1 MIRLRRLNSTR
12 NKTKIHAFPAK
23 WSCGTPDPYLKR
35 SLQRRLHCEDPEQE
49 KRGQKDR
56 NAARIAKKAREAA
69 RSMAPARKHAPC
81 SMRWLSCLTASS
93 QSAPI
98 AMGRGDPELRFWRAR
113 RGTGG
118 AKRGRFSRRSERG
131 PQSPE
136 VYLFPL
142 VVCSRGRRLCFHG
155 LASVSVC
162 RVRML
167 GAGRGCVRHAHAVT
181 RMHFFASA
189 NGKVSFLL
197 LEK

>member
-69 RSMAPARKHAPC
+69 RSLAPARKHAPC
-81 SMRWLSCLTASS
+81 SMRLLSCLTASS

-118 AKRGRFSRRSERG
+118 AKRGRFSRRSEGG
-131 PQSPE
+131 PPRVQRCICSPRLCAPAGGAFAST
-136 VYLFPL
+136 VLLRFQCA
-142 VVCSRGRRLCFHG
+142 VCVCSVQEGDAC
-155 LASVSVC
+155 V
-162 RVRML
+162 ML
-167 GAGRGCVRHAHAVT
+167 
-181 RMHFFASA
+181 MP
-189 NGKVSFLL
+189 
-197 LEK
+197 